1 MAGGALGAV
10 LVFRA
15 AAEPFP
21 LAAGRF
27 SAGAGGGGGGGA
39 LPKPFGSGG
48 GGGGGGGGLPELDMI
63 GFNGGAGG
71 GTELFLCVEWS
82 WWGV

>member
-1 MAGGALGAV
+1 MAGGAVVAV

-15 AAEPFP
+15 APEPFP
-21 LAAGRF
+21 VAAGRF

-39 LPKPFGSGG
+39 LPKPFGR

-63 GFNGGAGG
+63 GFNGG
-71 GTELFLCVEWS
+71 TELFFCVECS
-82 WWGV
+82 W

>member
-1 MAGGALGAV
+1 MRSMAGGALAAV

-21 LAAGRF
+21 LAADRF
-27 SAGAGGGGGGGA
+27 SAGAGGGA
-39 LPKPFGSGG
+39 LPKPFGS

-71 GTELFLCVEWS
+71 GTELFLCVE
-82 WWGV
+82 